1 MKKSLTFVGIDIS
14 KKTLDICSLEGGKK
28 MVDRI
33 GNNKKAI
40 KGFFVH
46 QKAEQLKVC
55 FENTGRYGRKLI
67 EALTSLN
74 IVFYQVNPLHLHKSI
89 GLTRGKDD
97 IVDAFRIA
105 KFLEKNHEDLKP
117 HQRPEP
123 GIEKLKVLMSHRN
136 LLIKQRAQFK
146 AKNRENSFIVDLNL
160 PQLEEHEKELIKLL
174 SQKIKQTEKLIEEV
188 IQQNSVLKGQ
198 HQLMVAIPGVGPI
211 LSWNMLIKTN
221 AFQSITNPRKF
232 ACYAGVAPFSKSSG
246 TSIFG
251 RASVSIYADKSIKK
265 ILHLAAMRAIQLP
278 TDFKQ
283 YYHRKVNEGK
293 NKMSVLNAIRNKIV
307 HRIFAIIKNQKK
319 HNIHLQVS

>member
-1 MKKSLTFVGIDIS
+1 MKKSLAFVGIDIS
-14 KKTLDICSLEGGKK
+14 KKTLDICSLEEGKK
-28 MVDRI
+28 LVKRI
-33 GNNKKAI
+33 DNNKKAI
-40 KGFFVH
+40 KAFFNP

-55 FENTGRYGRKLI
+55 FENSGRYGRKLI
-67 EALTSLN
+67 EVLTSSN

-105 KFLEKNHEDLKP
+105 KFLEKNHKDLRP

-136 LLIKQRAQFK
+136 LLIKQRAQLK
-146 AKNRENSFIVDLNL
+146 AKNKENSLIADLNL
-160 PQLEEHEKELIKLL
+160 PQLEEHEEELITLL
-174 SQKIKQTEKLIEEV
+174 SEKIKQTEKLIEEV
-188 IQQNSVLKGQ
+188 IHQNSVLKGQ
-198 HQLMVAIPGVGPI
+198 HQSMIAIPGVGPI

-232 ACYAGVAPFSKSSG
+232 ACYAGVAPFSRSSG

-251 RASVSIYADKSIKK
+251 RASVSIYADKSVKK

-293 NKMSVLNAIRNKIV
+293 NKMSVLNAIRNKII
-307 HRIFAIIKNQKK
+307 HRIFAVIKNQKTY
-319 HNIHLQVS
+319 NINLQVS